1 MPPAGV
7 LEDTASEPRSEA
19 AQEVPPAPARTM
31 QPPSQEPTAE
41 GCLPETMQK
50 SRTEAPSVEVELA
63 PALPSKDAPQE
74 TMQESQTGAQG
85 IEVKIDPPQ
94 ETRQESQT
102 EAPGIEASSQDTP
115 LSTTKPPSQQQAGKL
130 HRAQPLHSRVA
141 LPESPEKHPSE
152 SPEMPDKSDRL
163 EESGSED
170 LSNELLKCKAGPIE
184 CRVRCRTLLPANLGF
199 SI

>member
-1 MPPAGV
+1 MLPAGV

-19 AQEVPPAPARTM
+19 VQEVPPAAPARTM

-41 GCLPETMQK
+41 GCLPETMQE
-50 SRTEAPSVEVELA
+50 SRTEAQGIEVKID
-63 PALPSKDAPQE
+63 PPQE
-74 TMQESQTGAQG
+74 TRQESQTGAQG

-152 SPEMPDKSDRL
+152 SPKMPDKSDRL

-184 CRVRCRTLLPANLGF
+184 CRARCRTLPLANLGF